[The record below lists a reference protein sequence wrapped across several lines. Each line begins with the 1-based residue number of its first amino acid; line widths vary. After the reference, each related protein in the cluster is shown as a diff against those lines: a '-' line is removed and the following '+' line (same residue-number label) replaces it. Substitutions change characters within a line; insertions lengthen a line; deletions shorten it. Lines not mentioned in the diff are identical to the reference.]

1 MFCVEVERPA
11 EKKLNRLEPHT
22 AAAIADKILALEDDP
37 RPPGC
42 KQIKGEGQDGW
53 RIRHGKYRVLYL
65 IDDAKRE
72 VVVYDVDLRD
82 RVYKRKR

>member
-1 MFCVEVERPA
+1 MYCVEVERPA

-42 KQIKGEGQDGW
+42 KQIKGEGQDG
-53 RIRHGKYRVLYL
+53 
-65 IDDAKRE
+65 
-72 VVVYDVDLRD
+72 
-82 RVYKRKR
+82 